1 MPAIQQTPAATH
13 PSGDNRFKMLEAT
26 MRRQRYEPDS
36 LLEILHAAQELF
48 GFLDQG
54 VLVHISRSLRIPP
67 SRVYGVAT
75 FYNFFTLEPRGAH
88 TCVVC
93 LGTACYVKG
102 TAGILAAI
110 ERSYAI
116 RAGDT
121 TADGQLSLVTA
132 RCLGACGVAPAAVF
146 DEQVAGGLT
155 VDATLRRLRD
165 WTGHER

>member
-1 MPAIQQTPAATH
+1 M
-13 PSGDNRFKMLEAT
+13 
-26 MRRQRYEPDS
+26 
-36 LLEILHAAQELF
+36 
-48 GFLDQG
+48 
-54 VLVHISRSLRIPP
+54 
-67 SRVYGVAT
+67 
-75 FYNFFTLEPRGAH
+75 
-88 TCVVC
+88 C